1 MNTVKRYRGLWLL
14 APGFF
19 LLMIFFLVP
28 MFQLFRISLLK
39 YDPVLLYVSKLTL
52 ENYQKFFS
60 DPYFIK
66 MIWNS
71 LKIGFYSTT
80 CTLVVAFPIAY
91 YLTRIRGIERTILS
105 AIFLL
110 PIFVTILVTTLGWYI
125 LLLPYGITQKIL
137 FSLGLLKGRLTWLQS
152 FPSLIIVL
160 VHLHIPYAILI
171 LASSIQNISEEKLNA
186 AKILGAST
194 AKVFQ
199 KIIIPLTMTGIVSSA
214 ILVFALSVSSY
225 LVPILITGQKLRL
238 LPMAIFSYTADLL
251 NWPFASAIA
260 IILLVIVSVAT
271 YVFTAITDRITGRGK
286 WEVV

>member
-1 MNTVKRYRGLWLL
+1 
-14 APGFF
+14 
-19 LLMIFFLVP
+19 
-28 MFQLFRISLLK
+28 
-39 YDPVLLYVSKLTL
+39 
-52 ENYQKFFS
+52 
-60 DPYFIK
+60 
-66 MIWNS
+66 MIWSS

-80 CTLVVAFPIAY
+80 CTLIVAFPVAY

-125 LLLPYGITQKIL
+125 LLLPFGMTQKIL
-137 FSLGLLKGRLTWLQS
+137 SSLGLLKGKLTWLQS

-160 VHLHIPYAILI
+160 VHLHVPYAILI

-186 AKILGAST
+186 ARILGAST

-271 YVFTAITDRITGRGK
+271 YVFTTLTNRITGRGK
-286 WEVV
+286 WEEV

>member
-1 MNTVKRYRGLWLL
+1 MNIMKRYRGLWLL
-14 APGFF
+14 APGLF
-19 LLMIFFLVP
+19 LLMIFFLIP
-28 MFQLFRISLLK
+28 MFQLLRISVLK

-80 CTLVVAFPIAY
+80 CTLIIAFPIAY

-125 LLLPYGITQKIL
+125 LLLPYGVTQKIL
-137 FSLGLLKGRLTWLQS
+137 ASLGLIKGRLMWLQS
-152 FPSLIIVL
+152 SPSLIIVL

-194 AKVFQ
+194 IKVFQ

-214 ILVFALSVSSY
+214 ILVFALTVSSY

-260 IILLVIVSVAT
+260 IILVIIVSAAT
-271 YVFTAITDRITGRGK
+271 YVFTASTNRIIGRGK
-286 WEVV
+286 WEEV